1 MTPRKAKG
9 LPHIRRHSRRL
20 FGQNRVAT
28 TVAPLTQPDRKVGTR
43 SRLTSALHALK
54 YRDFKLFLGGQLIS
68 IVGNYIQ
75 TIAQAWLV
83 YRLTGS
89 AALLGL
95 VAFSGQISI
104 FVLAPISGIVA
115 DSKSRKHILFAT
127 QVVPMVL
134 SFLLAALTLS
144 GRVQVWHVFTVAALM
159 GVVNAFD
166 FPVRQAFVAE
176 LVPREDL
183 ISAVTLNSSMI
194 NSARTIGPGIGG
206 LLVAGVGEG
215 WCFLGNALS
224 YVAVICG
231 LLLMKSTAAQTKPP
245 PHFRAGVAE
254 AFSFVRHTGPVGAL
268 LVLLG
273 LISFTGLRYEI
284 LMPVYVKEML
294 HGGPTQFG
302 LLMGASGIGAILGS
316 LILAM
321 FSNVRTLGDWAALAA
336 AGFGGTLVLLSFSH
350 SFALSILVMLLIGFT
365 MVTGLDASNTL
376 VQRIVPDELRGR
388 VMAIWTMML
397 SGLAPFGSLVVG
409 VLAQQFGARRTFAAG
424 GMACIM
430 GAMGFGFSLP
440 ILQREARNLI
450 LKRESAGTGAVT
462 VDKK

>member
-1 MTPRKAKG
+1 MR
-9 LPHIRRHSRRL
+9 
-20 FGQNRVAT
+20 
-28 TVAPLTQPDRKVGTR
+28 TQPNSKIGTR
-43 SRLTSALHALK
+43 SRLSSALQALK
-54 YRDFKLFLGGQLIS
+54 YRNFKLFLGGQLIS

-104 FVLAPISGIVA
+104 FVLAPISGVVA
-115 DSKSRKHILFAT
+115 DAKSRKHILFAT
-127 QVVPMVL
+127 QIAPMLL

-159 GVVNAFD
+159 GIVNAFD

-224 YVAVICG
+224 YVAVIIG
-231 LLLMKSTAAQTKPP
+231 LLMIKSTAAKKKTPQ
-245 PHFRAGVAE
+245 HFRAGVAE
-254 AFSFVRHTGPVGAL
+254 AFNFVRHTGPVGAL

-273 LISFTGLRYEI
+273 LISFTGLRYETGHVQQCADAWG
-284 LMPVYVKEML
+284 L
-294 HGGPTQFG
+294 GGDGRRG
-302 LLMGASGIGAILGS
+302 LRRQSRAVV
-316 LILAM
+316 ILALIRPVI
-321 FSNVRTLGDWAALAA
+321 SRNVADWIYDGDRTGCLE
-336 AGFGGTLVLLSFSH
+336 H
-350 SFALSILVMLLIGFT
+350 SSTA
-365 MVTGLDASNTL
+365 N
-376 VQRIVPDELRGR
+376 R
-388 VMAIWTMML
+388 
-397 SGLAPFGSLVVG
+397 
-409 VLAQQFGARRTFAAG
+409 ARRTTWTRNGYLDNDAVRSGAFRFARSRCAG
-424 GMACIM
+424 
-430 GAMGFGFSLP
+430 P
-440 ILQREARNLI
+440 
-450 LKRESAGTGAVT
+450 AVYCAQNICRRRHGVHHGRHGLRFFLAHSPT
-462 VDKK
+462 

>member
-1 MTPRKAKG
+1 MR
-9 LPHIRRHSRRL
+9 
-20 FGQNRVAT
+20 
-28 TVAPLTQPDRKVGTR
+28 TQPDRKIGTR
-43 SRLTSALHALK
+43 RRLSSAFHALK
-54 YRDFKLFLGGQLIS
+54 YRNFKLFLGGQLIS
-68 IVGNYIQ
+68 IVGNYVQ

-104 FVLAPISGIVA
+104 FVLAPVSGVVA

-127 QVVPMVL
+127 QVAPMAL
-134 SFLLAALTLS
+134 SFVLAALTLT
-144 GRVQVWHVFTVAALM
+144 GRVAVWHVFTVAALM

-166 FPVRQAFVAE
+166 FPIRQAFVAE
-176 LVPREDL
+176 LVPKEDL

-224 YVAVICG
+224 YVAVIIG
-231 LLLMKSTAAQTKPP
+231 LLMMKSTTARKKPP
-245 PHFRAGVAE
+245 QHFRAGVAE
-254 AFSFVRHTGPVGAL
+254 AFNFVRHTGPVGAL

-302 LLMGASGIGAILGS
+302 LLMGASGVGAIFGS
-316 LILAM
+316 FVLAM
-321 FSNVRTLGDWAALAA
+321 FSNDRTLGDWAALAA
-336 AGFGGTLVLLSFSH
+336 AGFGGSLVLLSFSH
-350 SFALSILVMLLIGFT
+350 SFALSLLVMLLIGFT

-409 VLAQQFGARRTFAAG
+409 VLAQQFTARRTFAAG

-440 ILQREARNLI
+440 ILQREARKLI
-450 LKRESAGTGAVT
+450 LKRESADARALAVS
-462 VDKK
+462 KH

>member
-1 MTPRKAKG
+1 MK
-9 LPHIRRHSRRL
+9 
-20 FGQNRVAT
+20 
-28 TVAPLTQPDRKVGTR
+28 TQPDRKIGTR
-43 SRLTSALHALK
+43 RRLSSALHALK

-68 IVGNYIQ
+68 IIGNYVQ

-104 FVLAPISGIVA
+104 FVLAPVSGIVA

-127 QVVPMVL
+127 QVAPMVF

-144 GRVQVWHVFTVAALM
+144 GRVAVWHVFTIAALM

-224 YVAVICG
+224 FVAVIMG
-231 LLLMKSTAAQTKPP
+231 LLLMKSTTARKKPP
-245 PHFRAGVAE
+245 QHFRAGVAE
-254 AFSFVRHTGPVGAL
+254 AFNFVRHTGPVGAL

-284 LMPVYVKEML
+284 LMPVYVREML

-302 LLMGASGIGAILGS
+302 LLMGASGVGAIFGS

-336 AGFGGTLVLLSFSH
+336 AGFGGSLVLLSFSH
-350 SFALSILVMLLIGFT
+350 SFALSVLVMLLIGFT

-409 VLAQQFGARRTFAAG
+409 VLAQQFTARRTFAAG

-440 ILQREARNLI
+440 ILQREARKLI
-450 LKRESAGTGAVT
+450 LKRESADARAPAVS
-462 VDKK
+462 KSP

>member
-1 MTPRKAKG
+1 
-9 LPHIRRHSRRL
+9 
-20 FGQNRVAT
+20 
-28 TVAPLTQPDRKVGTR
+28 
-43 SRLTSALHALK
+43 LHALK

-68 IVGNYIQ
+68 IIGNYVQ

-104 FVLAPISGIVA
+104 FVLAPVSGAVA

-127 QVVPMVL
+127 QVAPMVL
-134 SFLLAALTLS
+134 SFLLAGLTLS

-176 LVPREDL
+176 LVPKEDL

-224 YVAVICG
+224 YVAVIIG
-231 LLLMKSTAAQTKPP
+231 LLMMKSTAARKKPP
-245 PHFRAGVAE
+245 QHFRAGVAE
-254 AFSFVRHTGPVGAL
+254 AFNFVRHTGPVGAL

-302 LLMGASGIGAILGS
+302 LLMGASGVGAIFGS

-321 FSNVRTLGDWAALAA
+321 FSNDRTLGDWAALAA
-336 AGFGGTLVLLSFSH
+336 AGFGGSLVLLSFSH
-350 SFALSILVMLLIGFT
+350 SFALSILVMLMIGFT

-376 VQRIVPDELRGR
+376 VQRIVPDQLRGR

-409 VLAQQFGARRTFAAG
+409 VLAQQFTARRTFAAG

-440 ILQREARNLI
+440 ILQREARKLI
-450 LKRESAGTGAVT
+450 LKRESADARALAVSKT
-462 VDKK
+462 

>member
-1 MTPRKAKG
+1 
-9 LPHIRRHSRRL
+9 L
-20 FGQNRVAT
+20 Q
-28 TVAPLTQPDRKVGTR
+28 
-43 SRLTSALHALK
+43 ALK
-54 YRDFKLFLGGQLIS
+54 YRNFKLFLGGQLIS

-104 FVLAPISGIVA
+104 FVLAPISGVVA

-127 QVVPMVL
+127 QVAPMVL

-159 GVVNAFD
+159 GIVNAFD

-224 YVAVICG
+224 YFAVIIG
-231 LLLMKSTAAQTKPP
+231 LLMIKSIAARKKTPQ
-245 PHFRAGVAE
+245 HFRAGVAE
-254 AFSFVRHTGPVGAL
+254 AFNFVRHTGPVGAL

-302 LLMGASGIGAILGS
+302 LLMGASGIGAIFGS

-336 AGFGGTLVLLSFSH
+336 AGFGGSLVLLSFSH
-350 SFALSILVMLLIGFT
+350 SFALSVLVMLLIGFT

-409 VLAQQFGARRTFAAG
+409 MLAQQFTARRTFAAG

-440 ILQREARNLI
+440 ILQREAQKLI
-450 LKRESAGTGAVT
+450 LKRESADAGALA
-462 VDKK
+462 VDKN

>member
-1 MTPRKAKG
+1 LR
-9 LPHIRRHSRRL
+9 
-20 FGQNRVAT
+20 
-28 TVAPLTQPDRKVGTR
+28 TQPDRKVGTKR
-43 SRLTSALHALK
+43 RLTSALHALK

-75 TIAQAWLV
+75 IIAQAWLV

-104 FVLAPISGIVA
+104 FVLAPVSGVFA
-115 DSKSRKHILFAT
+115 DSKSRKNILFAT

-159 GVVNAFD
+159 GIVNAFD

-224 YVAVICG
+224 YVAVIVG
-231 LLLMKSTAAQTKPP
+231 LLLMKSTAAQKKPP
-245 PHFRAGVAE
+245 QHFRAGVVE

-294 HGGPTQFG
+294 HGGPTEFG
-302 LLMGASGIGAILGS
+302 LLMGASGVGAVFGS

-336 AGFGGTLVLLSFSH
+336 AGFGGSLVLLSFSH
-350 SFALSILVMLLIGFT
+350 SFSLSLLVMLLIGFT

-409 VLAQQFGARRTFAAG
+409 FLAQQFTARRTFAAG

-440 ILQREARNLI
+440 ILQREARKLI
-450 LKRESAGTGAVT
+450 LKRESADAGAVT
-462 VDKK
+462 VDKN

>member
-1 MTPRKAKG
+1 
-9 LPHIRRHSRRL
+9 L
-20 FGQNRVAT
+20 Q
-28 TVAPLTQPDRKVGTR
+28 
-43 SRLTSALHALK
+43 ALK
-54 YRDFKLFLGGQLIS
+54 YRNFKLFLGGQLIS

-75 TIAQAWLV
+75 IIAQAWLV

-104 FVLAPISGIVA
+104 FVLAPISGVVA
-115 DSKSRKHILFAT
+115 DAKSRKHILFVT
-127 QVVPMVL
+127 QVAPMVL
-134 SFLLAALTLS
+134 SFVLAALTLS
-144 GRVQVWHVFTVAALM
+144 GRVEVWHVFTVAALM
-159 GVVNAFD
+159 GIVNAFD

-224 YVAVICG
+224 YVAVIVG
-231 LLLMKSTAAQTKPP
+231 LLMIKSTAARKKTPQ
-245 PHFRAGVAE
+245 HFRAGVAE
-254 AFSFVRHTGPVGAL
+254 AFNFVRRTGPVGAL

-284 LMPVYVKEML
+284 LMPVYVREML
-294 HGGPTQFG
+294 HGGPTEFG
-302 LLMGASGIGAILGS
+302 LLMGASGIGAIFGS
-316 LILAM
+316 LVLAM
-321 FSNVRTLGDWAALAA
+321 FSNVRTLGDWAAMAA
-336 AGFGGTLVLLSFSH
+336 AGFGGSLVLLSFSH
-350 SFALSILVMLLIGFT
+350 SFGLSFLVMLLIGFT

-409 VLAQQFGARRTFAAG
+409 VLAQQFTARRTFAAG

-440 ILQREARNLI
+440 ILQREARKLI
-450 LKRESAGTGAVT
+450 LKRETVDALTTAVT
-462 VDKK
+462 KN

>member
-1 MTPRKAKG
+1 LR
-9 LPHIRRHSRRL
+9 
-20 FGQNRVAT
+20 
-28 TVAPLTQPDRKVGTR
+28 TQPNSKIGTR
-43 SRLTSALHALK
+43 VRLSSALHALK
-54 YRDFKLFLGGQLIS
+54 YRNFRLFLGGQLIS

-104 FVLAPISGIVA
+104 FVLAPISGVVA
-115 DSKSRKHILFAT
+115 DAKSRKHILFAT
-127 QVVPMVL
+127 QVAPMLL

-144 GRVQVWHVFTVAALM
+144 GRVAVWHVFTVAALM
-159 GVVNAFD
+159 GIVNAFD

-224 YVAVICG
+224 YVAVIIG
-231 LLLMKSTAAQTKPP
+231 LLLIKSTAAKKKTPQ
-245 PHFRAGVAE
+245 HFRAGVAE
-254 AFSFVRHTGPVGAL
+254 AFNFVRHTGPVGAL

-316 LILAM
+316 LVLAM
-321 FSNVRTLGDWAALAA
+321 FSNVRTLGDWAAMAA
-336 AGFGGTLVLLSFSH
+336 AGFGGSLVLLSFSH
-350 SFALSILVMLLIGFT
+350 SFGLSFLVMLLIGFT

-409 VLAQQFGARRTFAAG
+409 VLAQQFTARRTFAAG

-440 ILQREARNLI
+440 ILQREARKLI
-450 LKRESAGTGAVT
+450 LKRESVDAPTLSVT
-462 VDKK
+462 KH

>member
-1 MTPRKAKG
+1 
-9 LPHIRRHSRRL
+9 
-20 FGQNRVAT
+20 
-28 TVAPLTQPDRKVGTR
+28 
-43 SRLTSALHALK
+43 
-54 YRDFKLFLGGQLIS
+54 
-68 IVGNYIQ
+68 
-75 TIAQAWLV
+75 V

-104 FVLAPISGIVA
+104 FVLAPISGVVA
-115 DSKSRKHILFAT
+115 DSKSRKHVLFAT
-127 QVVPMVL
+127 QIAPML
-134 SFLLAALTLS
+134 FSFLLAALTLT
-144 GRVQVWHVFTVAALM
+144 GRVQVWHVFTIAALM

-176 LVPREDL
+176 LVPRENL

-206 LLVAGVGEG
+206 LLVAAVGEG

-224 YVAVICG
+224 FVAVIIG
-231 LLLMKSTAAQTKPP
+231 LLMMKSTPQR
-245 PHFRAGVAE
+245 FRAGVAE
-254 AFSFVRHTGPVGAL
+254 AFNFVRHTGPVGAL
-268 LVLLG
+268 MVLLG

-294 HGGPTQFG
+294 HGGPTEFG
-302 LLMGASGIGAILGS
+302 LLMGASGVGAVLGS

-336 AGFGGTLVLLSFSH
+336 AGFGGSLVLLSFSH
-350 SFALSILVMLLIGFT
+350 SFALSVLVMLLIGFT

-409 VLAQQFGARRTFAAG
+409 LLAQQFTARRTFAAG

-440 ILQREARNLI
+440 ILQREARKLI
-450 LKRESAGTGAVT
+450 LKRESVDAGAVA
-462 VDKK
+462 VNKN

>member
-1 MTPRKAKG
+1 M
-9 LPHIRRHSRRL
+9 
-20 FGQNRVAT
+20 
-28 TVAPLTQPDRKVGTR
+28 
-43 SRLTSALHALK
+43 HALK
-54 YRDFKLFLGGQLIS
+54 YRNFKLFLGGQLIS
-68 IVGNYIQ
+68 IVGNYVQ

-104 FVLAPISGIVA
+104 FVLAPVSGVVA

-127 QVVPMVL
+127 QVAPMAL
-134 SFLLAALTLS
+134 SFVLAALTLT
-144 GRVQVWHVFTVAALM
+144 GRVAVWHVFTVAALM

-166 FPVRQAFVAE
+166 FPIRQAFVAE
-176 LVPREDL
+176 LVPKEDL

-224 YVAVICG
+224 YVAVIIG
-231 LLLMKSTAAQTKPP
+231 LLLMKSTAAGKKPP
-245 PHFRAGVAE
+245 QHFRAGVAE
-254 AFSFVRHTGPVGAL
+254 AFNFVRHTGPVGAL

-302 LLMGASGIGAILGS
+302 LLMGASGVGAIFGS

-321 FSNVRTLGDWAALAA
+321 FSNDRTLGDWAALAA
-336 AGFGGTLVLLSFSH
+336 AGFGGSLVLLSFSH
-350 SFALSILVMLLIGFT
+350 SFALSLLVMLLIGFT

-409 VLAQQFGARRTFAAG
+409 VLAQQFTARRTFAAG

-440 ILQREARNLI
+440 ILQREARKLI
-450 LKRESAGTGAVT
+450 LKRESADAHALAVS
-462 VDKK
+462 KN

>member
-1 MTPRKAKG
+1 
-9 LPHIRRHSRRL
+9 L
-20 FGQNRVAT
+20 
-28 TVAPLTQPDRKVGTR
+28 
-43 SRLTSALHALK
+43 ALHALK
-54 YRDFKLFLGGQLIS
+54 YRNFKLFLGGQLIS

-104 FVLAPISGIVA
+104 FVLAPVSGVVA
-115 DSKSRKHILFAT
+115 DSKSRKHILFVT
-127 QVVPMVL
+127 QVAPMVL
-134 SFLLAALTLS
+134 SFVLAALTLT

-224 YVAVICG
+224 FVAVIIG
-231 LLLMKSTAAQTKPP
+231 LLLIKSTAAQKKTPP
-245 PHFRAGVAE
+245 RFRAGVAE
-254 AFSFVRHTGPVGAL
+254 AFNFVRHTGPVGAL

-302 LLMGASGIGAILGS
+302 LLMGASGIGAIFGS

-336 AGFGGTLVLLSFSH
+336 AGFGGSLVLLSFSH
-350 SFALSILVMLLIGFT
+350 SFGLSVLVMLLIGFT

-440 ILQREARNLI
+440 ILQREARKLI
-450 LKRESAGTGAVT
+450 LKRESADAVAVT